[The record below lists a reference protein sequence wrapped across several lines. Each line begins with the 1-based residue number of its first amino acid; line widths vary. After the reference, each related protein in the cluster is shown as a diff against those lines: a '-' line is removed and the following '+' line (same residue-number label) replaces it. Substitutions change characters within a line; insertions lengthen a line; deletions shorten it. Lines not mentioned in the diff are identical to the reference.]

1 MKQTQRW
8 LGRVLVCGGALLTLG
23 CSSHVK
29 LGDEVGGSD
38 DSGGESASGSGGA
51 SSAGGTTHSE
61 GGVAV
66 SGGGGVSAAGATVS
80 GGSGGYV
87 ETGGYGGYTGGYGG
101 YLNNGGYGG
110 YTGGSP
116 AGGWGSGGNPATC
129 ERTMLDD
136 ESWIAFD
143 SDRDLDREIYR
154 MHPDGTGVERLT
166 DSVGVD
172 REPAFS
178 PDGSVL
184 AFTSTR
190 SGKAQIHLLDLDS
203 GDVTQLTDREE
214 GADQASF
221 SHDGTRVAFHSGRSV
236 YTIGLDGSEEH
247 LVATGTDD
255 FNAYFWPK
263 FSSDDTHLIFDR
275 NNEINVT
282 DLDGGGLRRVVM
294 NWTTTIKA
302 PAVSPG
308 GDLIAYEVKCENNSS
323 IWTSEFAVTTEPCK
337 GTLVSPLQHQAH
349 HPSWGGRTYIA
360 YHLVDN
366 FTNIAQLAVA
376 SRRRGDGACVVTD
389 GSADDRNPDWF
400 VPSVP

>member
-1 MKQTQRW
+1 MKQMQRW
-8 LGRVLVCGGALLTLG
+8 LGRALVFGGALASFG

-38 DSGGESASGSGGA
+38 NSGGESPSESGGR
-51 SSAGGTTHSE
+51 SSHGGTTSV
-61 GGVAV
+61 GGVDVGGAV
-66 SGGGGVSAAGATVS
+66 SVGGTTD
-80 GGSGGYV
+80 
-87 ETGGYGGYTGGYGG
+87 TGGYGGYTGGYGG
-101 YLNNGGYGG
+101 EVLSWGGYGNGGYGG
-110 YTGGSP
+110 YTGGTWS
-116 AGGWGSGGNPATC
+116 AGGESYGGNAGVC
-129 ERTMLDD
+129 DRSSLDD

-143 SDRDLDREIYR
+143 SDRDLDRELYR

-178 PDGSVL
+178 PDGSLL
-184 AFTSTR
+184 AFSSTR
-190 SGKAQIHLLDLDS
+190 SGKLQIHLLELDS
-203 GDVTQLTDREE
+203 GDVTQVTDREE
-214 GADQASF
+214 GADQPSF
-221 SHDGTRVAFHSGRSV
+221 SHDGTRLAFHSGKSV
-236 YTIGLDGSEEH
+236 YTIALDGSEEH
-247 LVATGTDD
+247 LVATGSDD

-263 FSSDDTHLIFDR
+263 FSRDDTHLIFDR

-282 DLDGGGLRRVVM
+282 DLDGAGLRRVVM

-308 GDLIAYEVKCENNSS
+308 GELVAYEVVCPNGSS

-337 GTLVSPLQHQAH
+337 GTLVTPLYHQAH
-349 HPSWGGRTYIA
+349 HPAWGGPTYIA

-366 FTNIAQLAVA
+366 STNIAQLAVA
-376 SRRRGDGACVVTD
+376 SRQRAVGPCIITD

-400 VPSVP
+400 VPAEP